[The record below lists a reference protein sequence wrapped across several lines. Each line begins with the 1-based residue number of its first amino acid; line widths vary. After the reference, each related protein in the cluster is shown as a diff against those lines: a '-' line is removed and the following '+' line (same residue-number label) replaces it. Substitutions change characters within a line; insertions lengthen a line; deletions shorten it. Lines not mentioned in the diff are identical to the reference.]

1 MCNIAGYVGEHRA
14 APILLDMIE
23 KQEGFAGGYYT
34 GLATIH
40 EGKIYYAKLTGDTN
54 RLIKNTDA
62 ANLPGNIGIIHS
74 RSKAGGGDEWAHPF
88 LGLSGDDITTAY
100 VANGSMG
107 CFAVQSDLFDKLTQD
122 LDDGGYNMLSRAR
135 CENTRYPKLADG
147 MAVHMSDVMCQLI
160 LRQMNGGKIE
170 HGAMAEAF
178 CEMPNE
184 IVGLLLSLGTPDAIV
199 WSRINMPMFA
209 AFADHGAYL
218 SSTPIAIPA
227 DAGEATLLSACSS
240 GYVYRDGFTT
250 TKFDKAPAK
259 VAKIDAKTV
268 AAAYDK
274 ICDELSGGA
283 KKFSVISKSIK
294 PLFEAADCV
303 PSAAVTYMV
312 LDSLLK
318 QGRLNVRTVRVDGA
332 ADNIDAPCFMMSLAD
347 KSE

>member
-1 MCNIAGYVGEHRA
+1 MCNIAGYVGERRA

-40 EGKIYYAKLTGDTN
+40 EGRIYYAKLTGDTD

-88 LGLSGDDITTAY
+88 LGLRGDEITTAY

-107 CFAVQSDLFDKLTQD
+107 CFALQSTLFDKLTQD
-122 LDDGGYNMLSRAR
+122 LDDEGYNMLSRAE

-160 LRQMNGGKIE
+160 LRQMNGGKTE
-170 HGAMAEAF
+170 DAAMAAAF

-184 IVGLLLSLGTPDAIV
+184 IVGLMLSLGTPDAIV

-218 SSTPIAIPA
+218 SSTPIAIPE
-227 DAGEATLLSACSS
+227 DAGEATLLCACSS

-250 TKFDKAPAK
+250 TKFTQAPAR

-268 AAAYDK
+268 ATAYDK
-274 ICDELSGGA
+274 ICGELCVGEN
-283 KKFSVISKSIK
+283 KFSVISKFIK
-294 PLFEAADCV
+294 PMFETADCV
-303 PSAAVTYMV
+303 PSAALTYKV
-312 LDSLLK
+312 LDSLNK
-318 QGRLNVRTVRVDGA
+318 QGKLNMRTTRVDGA
-332 ADNIDAPCFMMSLAD
+332 AEGIDAPCFMLSLTD
-347 KSE
+347 KAK

>member
-1 MCNIAGYVGEHRA
+1 MCNIAGYIGDKRA
-14 APILLDMIE
+14 APILLDMIR

-40 EGKIYYAKLTGDTN
+40 EGKIYCAKLTGDTA
-54 RLIKNTDA
+54 RLTENTDA

-88 LGLSGDDITTAY
+88 LGLRGDEITTAY

-107 CFAVQSDLFDKLTQD
+107 CFALHSDLFDKLTQG
-122 LDDGGYNMLSRAR
+122 LDDQGYKMLSRAA

-160 LRQMNGGKIE
+160 LRQMNGGKAE
-170 HGAMAEAF
+170 DNAMEAAF

-184 IVGLLLSLGTPDAIV
+184 IVGLMLSLERPDAIV

-209 AFADHGAYL
+209 AFAEHGAYL

-227 DAGEATLLSACSS
+227 DAGEAKLLSACSS

-250 TKFDKAPAK
+250 TKFKKAPAN
-259 VAKIDAKTV
+259 VACIDAATV
-268 AAAYDK
+268 AAAYGK
-274 ICDELSGGA
+274 ICEALDGGEA
-283 KKFSVISKSIK
+283 KSFPTLRKNVKS
-294 PLFEAADCV
+294 LFADADCV
-303 PSAAVTYMV
+303 PAAALTYMV
-312 LDSLLK
+312 LDSLNK
-318 QGRLNVRTVRVDGA
+318 QCKLEIDTVRVDGA
-332 ADNIDAPCFMMSLAD
+332 ADGIDAPRSMISL
-347 KSE
+347 K